1 MDQIIHNSLR
11 MFPLV
16 LTTYF
21 IFEAIATS
29 SVKSAIVVFG
39 ILLVTFFGKL
49 IHSLFGKDPGSGDIN
64 SVCKHIFDFENVAS
78 THDEGNAAG
87 KDKIKQKKLEMNT
100 LIYSFLSFYINGQL
114 FTGNVK
120 DISSRQFLLFLF
132 LHFMIFINARVMT
145 DKCNTG
151 IFSSDNILKV
161 LVGSYIIGVIL
172 SFVYFHFVKAI
183 EGNDL
188 NLLYNDKL
196 TAASGESKCGL
207 NKKKEFKCRKILKP
221 KK

>member
-1 MDQIIHNSLR
+1 M
-11 MFPLV
+11 
-16 LTTYF
+16 
-21 IFEAIATS
+21 
-29 SVKSAIVVFG
+29 
-39 ILLVTFFGKL
+39 
-49 IHSLFGKDPGSGDIN
+49 HSLFGTDTGPRVTN
-64 SVCKHIFDFENVAS
+64 PVCKHIFDFENVS
-78 THDEGNAAG
+78 DINE
-87 KDKIKQKKLEMNT
+87 IKQKKLEMNT

-132 LHFMIFINARVMT
+132 LHFMIFLNGRNMSSNCA
-145 DKCNTG
+145 G
-151 IFSSDNILKV
+151 SFSSTNILKV

>member
-1 MDQIIHNSLR
+1 
-11 MFPLV
+11 
-16 LTTYF
+16 
-21 IFEAIATS
+21 
-29 SVKSAIVVFG
+29 
-39 ILLVTFFGKL
+39 
-49 IHSLFGKDPGSGDIN
+49 
-64 SVCKHIFDFENVAS
+64 
-78 THDEGNAAG
+78 
-87 KDKIKQKKLEMNT
+87 
-100 LIYSFLSFYINGQL
+100 
-114 FTGNVK
+114 
-120 DISSRQFLLFLF
+120 
-132 LHFMIFINARVMT
+132 MT
-145 DKCNTG
+145 DKCNDD